1 MGYSMSLHIS
11 KGNHSITTLKHLEKI
26 EKHNLRK
33 FKNNDNKGYILELLK
48 PEDVSL
54 VESFKKHLDDKMKE
68 AIIDYNSDKI
78 PSRKIYGIDD
88 YIQKIENG
96 RRQQNLAV
104 EMIVGV
110 GDRQMWQQEPFKS
123 ERNNINKVF
132 EGYLK
137 HLQEKIPNFTLV
149 SATIHQDE
157 DTPHL
162 HIVGIPLTETKQR
175 GIKIKISK
183 GAVFTKEKLIDLQ
196 KDVREYFEKGIN
208 ENYKLD
214 EPFKF
219 GEKQTGRNWDYTVA
233 EYKKQKENFNIT
245 NEIKELQELK
255 GTLDNDVKL
264 FYDSLE
270 FVKNPFDY
278 NHTNK
283 IEKLEN
289 VKMTYMEIDKKMNNI
304 FLKTKEK
311 AQFLEGKVDKI
322 KLDDKTIEELEKN
335 LTRKYKKELGDK
347 IRGKFVDS
355 QELKDFEKRVYEDYR
370 KQIENKVVRQTTI
383 KGELEKLEL
392 LQQELNEQL
401 EHHKKVV
408 ENWEKQKE
416 LEKEKMKK
424 QFSNNIKSFKE
435 HTQKYDNDLKQRYEN
450 LTKEKD
456 KILED
461 IRKESKE
468 LFELKKYCHDNNLKQ
483 KREKLLQ
490 VSEEIEKK
498 TKTINDMDK
507 EILELKNKSENI
519 KDKLAQYTKEDNQKI
534 ADLKEYKEK
543 NKELID
549 NITTYRI
556 ELGIDK
562 MKWKRRKKALDNIN
576 DSVKNKTI
584 ELENVDKKLSDKNKQ
599 LLDKTKQL
607 EDINNNITN
616 KNIELKNVEKKLT
629 DTDKEF
635 EEKVKNLEKEYQQK
649 IEQFY
654 KLHNYYEDEYYYQTL
669 IAERFIDNLSK
680 TLSKGSSLTED
691 EAKKLIEDNIDYD
704 FVKSVYDEVDFSK
717 KNNTELNI
725 KAILK
730 DLNYTEPEPKDTV
743 KNNYASYNDDID
755 I

>member
-11 KGNHSITTLKHLEKI
+11 KGKHSITTLKHLEKI

-68 AIIDYNSDKI
+68 PIIDYNSDKI

-110 GDRQMWQQEPFKS
+110 GDRQMWQEEPFKS
-123 ERNNINKVF
+123 ERNSINKVF
-132 EGYLK
+132 EGYVK

-289 VKMTYMEIDKKMNNI
+289 VKKTYMEIDKKMNNI
-304 FLKTKEK
+304 FLNTKEK

-347 IRGKFVDS
+347 IRGRFVDS
-355 QELKDFEKRVYEDYR
+355 DELKDFEKRVYEDYK

-383 KGELEKLEL
+383 KKELEKLEL
-392 LQQELNEQL
+392 MREELQKEFNEQF
-401 EHHKKVV
+401 ENHKRNV
-408 ENWEKQKE
+408 ENWERQKE
-416 LEKEKMKK
+416 LEQEK
-424 QFSNNIKSFKE
+424 IEKE
-435 HTQKYDNDLKQRYEN
+435 HNDNLKKIEQEKLSLEN
-450 LTKEKD
+450 LKEYCRTHD
-456 KILED
+456 LYELEEQERFLD
-461 IRKESKE
+461 TTI
-468 LFELKKYCHDNNLKQ
+468 
-483 KREKLLQ
+483 KL
-490 VSEEIEKK
+490 K

-507 EILELKNKSENI
+507 EIKTLEIKSYNI
-519 KDKLAQYTKEDNQKI
+519 KNKLAQYTQEDNQKI

-543 NKELID
+543 NEELLE
-549 NITTYRI
+549 NINKYEEQLGVARI
-556 ELGIDK
+556 
-562 MKWKRRKKALDNIN
+562 KWIRRKKAIDNIN
-576 DSVKNKTI
+576 DSVKNKNI
-584 ELENVDKKLSDKNKQ
+584 ELENIDKKLSDKTKQ
-599 LLDKTKQL
+599 LSDKTKQL

-616 KNIELKNVEKKLT
+616 KNIELKNVEKKLAEK
-629 DTDKEF
+629 DKEF
-635 EEKVKNLEKEYQQK
+635 EEKEQKLLEKYQKK
-649 IEQFY
+649 IEEFDKEY
-654 KLHNYYEDEYYYQTL
+654 NYYEEEYRYRTT
-669 IAERFIDNLSK
+669 IAERFIEIASK
-680 TLSKGSSLTED
+680 AISKGSNLSED
-691 EAKKLIEDNIDYD
+691 EAKKLIEDNIDDD
-704 FVKSVYDEVDFSK
+704 FVVTYFYEVDLSK
-717 KNNTELNI
+717 KNKTGLNT
-725 KAILK
+725 KALLK
-730 DLNYTEPEPKDTV
+730 YLNYTEPETKDTV
-743 KNNYASYNDDID
+743 KNDYTSYYDDYNK
-755 I
+755 

>member
-11 KGNHSITTLKHLEKI
+11 KGKHSITTLKHLEKI

-123 ERNNINKVF
+123 DRNNINKVF
-132 EGYLK
+132 EGYVK

-208 ENYKLD
+208 ANYKLD

-219 GEKQTGRNWDYTVA
+219 AEKQTGRNWDYTVA
-233 EYKKQKENFNIT
+233 EFKKLKENFNIT

-270 FVKNPFDY
+270 VVKNPFNY

-289 VKMTYMEIDKKMNNI
+289 VNKTYQKINKKMDNI
-304 FLKTKEK
+304 FLNTKEK
-311 AQFLEGKVDKI
+311 AQYLQGKVDKI

-355 QELKDFEKRVYEDYR
+355 DELKDFEKRVYEDYR

-383 KGELEKLEL
+383 KRELEKLEL

-416 LEKEKMKK
+416 LEKEEHKKEEKMLEITRNNNDNRNGK
-424 QFSNNIKSFKE
+424 QLREILYEQERLKDMRIFCEKNS
-435 HTQKYDNDLKQRYEN
+435 YPDL
-450 LTKEKD
+450 
-456 KILED
+456 
-461 IRKESKE
+461 
-468 LFELKKYCHDNNLKQ
+468 ELKIIHIKHDIDL
-483 KREKLLQ
+483 
-490 VSEEIEKK
+490 K
-498 TKTINDMDK
+498 TKTLHDMND
-507 EILELKNKSENI
+507 EIKTLEIKSGIIKNE
-519 KDKLAQYTKEDNQKI
+519 LEQYTKEDNQKI
-534 ADLKEYKEK
+534 ADLKEYNEKKEEVKNILNTVDEK
-543 NKELID
+543 NKELENINKNIAEKSKKLED
-549 NITTYRI
+549 INKNITN
-556 ELGIDK
+556 K
-562 MKWKRRKKALDNIN
+562 NI
-576 DSVKNKTI
+576 
-584 ELENVDKKLSDKNKQ
+584 
-599 LLDKTKQL
+599 QL
-607 EDINNNITN
+607 EDINNNIIN
-616 KNIELKNVEKKLT
+616 KNIEIKNVEKKLT
-629 DTDKEF
+629 EKDKEL
-635 EEKVKNLEKEYQQK
+635 EEKVKNLEQEYKQK
-649 IEQFY
+649 IEQFD
-654 KLHNYYEDEYYYQTL
+654 KAHNYAIEEYYYQSIIT
-669 IAERFIDNLSK
+669 EHFIEDLSK
-680 TLSKGSSLTED
+680 TIAGNTNLSED
-691 EAKKLIEDNIDYD
+691 EAQKLIEDNINES
-704 FVKSVYDEVDFSK
+704 FVKCYFDEVDLSE

>member
-1 MGYSMSLHIS
+1 MSLHITSGRSNIYNLNDLS
-11 KGNHSITTLKHLEKI
+11 KR

-33 FKNNDNKGYILELLK
+33 FKNSVKKEGGFIDLIDRNGLGYTDYFKQELGSRI
-48 PEDVSL
+48 ENAL
-54 VESFKKHLDDKMKE
+54 V
-68 AIIDYNSDKI
+68 DYNRNQRAG
-78 PSRKIYGIDD
+78 RKIKDVD
-88 YIQKIENG
+88 EYIKKIEGSKNKK
-96 RRQQNLAV
+96 NLAV

-110 GDRQMWQQEPFKS
+110 GDRQMWQEEPFKS
-123 ERNNINKVF
+123 DRKSIEKVF
-132 EGYLK
+132 KDYVKYLQDYMPEFV
-137 HLQEKIPNFTLV
+137 LI

-157 DTPHL
+157 DTPHC
-162 HIVGIPLTETKQR
+162 HIIGIPLYEGDKK
-175 GIKIKISK
+175 GLSVKIAK
-183 GAVFTKEKLIDLQ
+183 GKVFTRDTLKAMQD
-196 KDVREYFEKGIN
+196 DVRVLFEKGIN

-233 EYKKQKENFNIT
+233 EFKKLKENFNIT

-264 FYDSLE
+264 FYDSLK
-270 FVKNPFDY
+270 VLKNPFDY
-278 NHTNK
+278 NHKNK

-289 VKMTYMEIDKKMNNI
+289 VKKTYKEINKKMDNI
-304 FLKTKEK
+304 FTNTKEK
-311 AQFLEGKVDKI
+311 AQYLQGKVDKI

-355 QELKDFEKRVYEDYR
+355 QELKDFEKRVYEDYK

-461 IRKESKE
+461 IRKENKE

-498 TKTINDMDK
+498 TKTINDMNN
-507 EILELKNKSENI
+507 EIEDLKNKSENI
-519 KDKLAQYTKEDNQKI
+519 KNKLEQYTQEDNQKI
-534 ADLKEYKEK
+534 ADLKEYMEKKEEVKNILNTVVEK
-543 NKELID
+543 NKEL
-549 NITTYRI
+549 
-556 ELGIDK
+556 E
-562 MKWKRRKKALDNIN
+562 NIN
-576 DSVKNKTI
+576 KNIAQKSK
-584 ELENVDKKLSDKNKQ
+584 E
-599 LLDKTKQL
+599 L
-607 EDINNNITN
+607 EDINKNITGKNKQITELDNTIKTKENEIEKNDKKLYDYTLQETKLIDKINDYKDEYEYIDIIKKRFISNAANLISNKTDLSLNKTYYLVENNIN
-616 KNIELKNVEKKLT
+616 
-629 DTDKEF
+629 
-635 EEKVKNLEKEYQQK
+635 
-649 IEQFY
+649 
-654 KLHNYYEDEYYYQTL
+654 
-669 IAERFIDNLSK
+669 S
-680 TLSKGSSLTED
+680 
-691 EAKKLIEDNIDYD
+691 D
-704 FVKSVYDEVDFSK
+704 FVKTIISQADSKNYDMNK
-717 KNNTELNI
+717 
-725 KAILK
+725 ILK
-730 DLNYTEPEPKDTV
+730 SLNYNDKKGTKDTV
-743 KNNYASYNDDID
+743 KNDYTNYYDDYNK
-755 I
+755 

>member
-11 KGNHSITTLKHLEKI
+11 KGKHSITTLKHLEKI

-123 ERNNINKVF
+123 DRNNINKVF
-132 EGYLK
+132 EGYVK

-208 ENYKLD
+208 ANYKLD

-219 GEKQTGRNWDYTVA
+219 AEKQTGRNWDYTVA
-233 EYKKQKENFNIT
+233 EFKKLKENFNIT

-270 FVKNPFDY
+270 VVKNPFNY
-278 NHTNK
+278 NHKNK

-289 VKMTYMEIDKKMNNI
+289 VNKTYQKINKKMDNI
-304 FLKTKEK
+304 FLNTKEK
-311 AQFLEGKVDKI
+311 AQYLQGKVDKI

-355 QELKDFEKRVYEDYR
+355 DELKDFEKRVYEDYR

-383 KGELEKLEL
+383 KRELEKLEL

-416 LEKEKMKK
+416 LEKEEHKKEEKMLEITRNNNDNRNGK
-424 QFSNNIKSFKE
+424 QLREILYEQERLKDMRIFCEKNS
-435 HTQKYDNDLKQRYEN
+435 YPDL
-450 LTKEKD
+450 
-456 KILED
+456 
-461 IRKESKE
+461 
-468 LFELKKYCHDNNLKQ
+468 ELKIIHIKHDIDL
-483 KREKLLQ
+483 
-490 VSEEIEKK
+490 K
-498 TKTINDMDK
+498 TKTLHDMND
-507 EILELKNKSENI
+507 EIKTLEIKSDIIKNE
-519 KDKLAQYTKEDNQKI
+519 LEQYTKEDNQKI
-534 ADLKEYKEK
+534 ADLKEYNEKKEEVKNILNTVDEK
-543 NKELID
+543 NKELENINKNIAEKSKKLED
-549 NITTYRI
+549 INKNITN
-556 ELGIDK
+556 K
-562 MKWKRRKKALDNIN
+562 NI
-576 DSVKNKTI
+576 
-584 ELENVDKKLSDKNKQ
+584 
-599 LLDKTKQL
+599 QL
-607 EDINNNITN
+607 EDINNNIIN
-616 KNIELKNVEKKLT
+616 KNIEIKNVEKKLT
-629 DTDKEF
+629 EKDKEL
-635 EEKVKNLEKEYQQK
+635 EEKVKNLEQEYKQK
-649 IEQFY
+649 IEQFD
-654 KLHNYYEDEYYYQTL
+654 KAHNYAIEEYYYQSIIT
-669 IAERFIDNLSK
+669 EHFIEDLSK
-680 TLSKGSSLTED
+680 TIAGNTNLSED
-691 EAKKLIEDNIDYD
+691 EAQKLIEDNINES
-704 FVKSVYDEVDFSK
+704 FVKCYFDEVDLSE

>member
-11 KGNHSITTLKHLEKI
+11 KGKHSITTLKHLEKI

-123 ERNNINKVF
+123 DRNSINKVF
-132 EGYLK
+132 EGYVK

-183 GAVFTKEKLIDLQ
+183 GAVFTKEKLIDMQ

-208 ENYKLD
+208 ENYNLD

-233 EYKKQKENFNIT
+233 EYKKLKENFNIT

-264 FYDSLE
+264 FYDSFDVL
-270 FVKNPFDY
+270 KNPFDY
-278 NHTNK
+278 NHKNK

-289 VKMTYMEIDKKMNNI
+289 VNKTYKKINKKMDNI
-304 FLKTKEK
+304 FLNTKEK
-311 AQFLEGKVDKI
+311 AQFLQGKVDKI
-322 KLDDKTIEELEKN
+322 KLDDKTVEELEKN

-355 QELKDFEKRVYEDYR
+355 DELKEFEKRVYEDYR

-392 LQQELNEQL
+392 LREELQKEFNEQF
-401 EHHKKVV
+401 ENHKRNV

-416 LEKEKMKK
+416 LEQEK
-424 QFSNNIKSFKE
+424 IEKE
-435 HTQKYDNDLKQRYEN
+435 HNDKLKKIEEEKLSLEN
-450 LTKEKD
+450 LKEYCRTHD
-456 KILED
+456 LYELE
-461 IRKESKE
+461 RQESFLDTRIK
-468 LFELKKYCHDNNLKQ
+468 LKM
-483 KREKLLQ
+483 
-490 VSEEIEKK
+490 
-498 TKTINDMDK
+498 KTINDMDK
-507 EILELKNKSENI
+507 EIENLKNKSENI

-549 NITTYRI
+549 NINTYRI

-629 DTDKEF
+629 EKDKEL
-635 EEKVKNLEKEYQQK
+635 EEKVNKFTDKLREAYNNIMEKYNDEIEELYAYEEK
-649 IEQFY
+649 IKEMKKDTGYLKTKDF
-654 KLHNYYEDEYYYQTL
+654 
-669 IAERFIDNLSK
+669 FIDQAAFDISPYCKLSS
-680 TLSKGSSLTED
+680 TQL
-691 EAKKLIEDNIDYD
+691 KKLMLENFNDK
-704 FVKSVYDEVDFSK
+704 FVDTMINWYTDSNNDVDK
-717 KNNTELNI
+717 VLET
-725 KAILK
+725 LK
-730 DLNYTEPEPKDTV
+730 EKDDM
-743 KNNYASYNDDID
+743 KEQKEFINQYKYKPDDRD
-755 I
+755 K

>member
-11 KGNHSITTLKHLEKI
+11 KGKHSITTLKHLEKI

-110 GDRQMWQQEPFKS
+110 GDRQMWQEEPFKS
-123 ERNNINKVF
+123 ERNSINKVF
-132 EGYLK
+132 EGYVK

-183 GAVFTKEKLIDLQ
+183 GAVFTKEKLIDMQ

-208 ENYKLD
+208 ENYNLD

-233 EYKKQKENFNIT
+233 EYKKIKENFNIT

-270 FVKNPFDY
+270 VLKNPFDY
-278 NHTNK
+278 NHKNK

-289 VKMTYMEIDKKMNNI
+289 VENTYQKINKKMDNI
-304 FLKTKEK
+304 FLNTKEK

-347 IRGKFVDS
+347 IRGRFVDS
-355 QELKDFEKRVYEDYR
+355 DELKDFEKRVYEDYR

-392 LQQELNEQL
+392 MREELQKEFNEQF
-401 EHHKKVV
+401 ENHKRNV

-416 LEKEKMKK
+416 LEQEK
-424 QFSNNIKSFKE
+424 IEKE
-435 HTQKYDNDLKQRYEN
+435 HNDKLKKIEEEKLSLEN
-450 LTKEKD
+450 
-456 KILED
+456 
-461 IRKESKE
+461 
-468 LFELKKYCHDNNLKQ
+468 LKKYCRTHNLYELEEQQRFLDNMI
-483 KREKLLQ
+483 KL
-490 VSEEIEKK
+490 K
-498 TKTINDMDK
+498 TKTINDMNK
-507 EILELKNKSENI
+507 EINTLEIKSSNI
-519 KDKLAQYTKEDNQKI
+519 KDKLAQYTQEDNQKI

-543 NKELID
+543 NEELID
-549 NITTYRI
+549 NINTYRI

-576 DSVKNKTI
+576 DSVKNKNI
-584 ELENVDKKLSDKNKQ
+584 ELENIDKDIAEKSKKLEDINKNITNKNI
-599 LLDKTKQL
+599 QL

-629 DTDKEF
+629 EKDKEF
-635 EEKVKNLEKEYQQK
+635 EEKEQKLLEKYQKK
-649 IEQFY
+649 IEEFDKEY
-654 KLHNYYEDEYYYQTL
+654 NYYEEEYRYRTT
-669 IAERFIDNLSK
+669 IAERFIEIASK
-680 TLSKGSSLTED
+680 AISKGSNLSED
-691 EAKKLIEDNIDYD
+691 EAKKLIEDNIDDD
-704 FVKSVYDEVDFSK
+704 FVVTYFYEVDLSK
-717 KNNTELNI
+717 KNKTALNT
-725 KAILK
+725 KALLK
-730 DLNYTEPEPKDTV
+730 YLNYTEPEPKDTV
-743 KNNYASYNDDID
+743 KNDYTSYYDDYNK
-755 I
+755 

>member
-123 ERNNINKVF
+123 DRNSINKVF
-132 EGYLK
+132 EGYVK

-289 VKMTYMEIDKKMNNI
+289 VKKTYMEIDNKMNNI

-347 IRGKFVDS
+347 IRGRFVDS
-355 QELKDFEKRVYEDYR
+355 DELKDFEKRVYEDYK

-392 LQQELNEQL
+392 WREELQKEFNEQF
-401 EHHKKVV
+401 ENHKRNV

-416 LEKEKMKK
+416 LDQEKMEKEHNDKLKK
-424 QFSNNIKSFKE
+424 IEQEKSS
-435 HTQKYDNDLKQRYEN
+435 LEN
-450 LTKEKD
+450 LREYCQKHDLYE
-456 KILED
+456 LEEQERFLD
-461 IRKESKE
+461 TTI
-468 LFELKKYCHDNNLKQ
+468 
-483 KREKLLQ
+483 KL
-490 VSEEIEKK
+490 K

-507 EILELKNKSENI
+507 EIKTLKIKSYNI
-519 KDKLAQYTKEDNQKI
+519 KEKLAQYTQEDNQKI

-549 NITTYRI
+549 NINTYRI

-562 MKWKRRKKALDNIN
+562 MKWERRKKALDNIN
-576 DSVKNKTI
+576 DSVKNKNI
-584 ELENVDKKLSDKNKQ
+584 ELENIDKDIAEKSKKLEDINKNITNKNI
-599 LLDKTKQL
+599 QL

-629 DTDKEF
+629 EKDKEF
-635 EEKVKNLEKEYQQK
+635 EEKEQKLLEKYQKK
-649 IEQFY
+649 IEQFDKEY
-654 KLHNYYEDEYYYQTL
+654 NYYEEEYRYQSR
-669 IAERFIDNLSK
+669 IAERFIEIASK
-680 TLSKGSSLTED
+680 TISKGSNLSED
-691 EAKKLIEDNIDYD
+691 EAKKLIEDNIDD
-704 FVKSVYDEVDFSK
+704 NFVFSYFYEVDLSK
-717 KNNTELNI
+717 KNKTALNI
-725 KAILK
+725 KALLK

-743 KNNYASYNDDID
+743 KNDYTSYYDDYNK
-755 I
+755 

>member
-11 KGNHSITTLKHLEKI
+11 KGKHAITTLKHLEKI

-54 VESFKKHLDDKMKE
+54 VDSFKKHLDDKMKE

-110 GDRQMWQQEPFKS
+110 GDRNMWQEEPFKS
-123 ERNNINKVF
+123 DRNSINKVF
-132 EGYLK
+132 EGYVK

-183 GAVFTKEKLIDLQ
+183 GAVFTKEKLIDMQ
-196 KDVREYFEKGIN
+196 KDVREYFKKGIN
-208 ENYKLD
+208 ENYNLD

-233 EYKKQKENFNIT
+233 EYKKLKENFNIT

-270 FVKNPFDY
+270 VLKNPFDY
-278 NHTNK
+278 NHKNK

-289 VKMTYMEIDKKMNNI
+289 VNNTYQKINKKMDNI
-304 FLKTKEK
+304 FLNTKEK
-311 AQFLEGKVDKI
+311 AQYLQGKVDKI

-355 QELKDFEKRVYEDYR
+355 DELKDFEKRVYEDYR

-416 LEKEKMKK
+416 LVKEKMKK

-456 KILED
+456 KILEG
-461 IRKESKE
+461 IRKENKE
-468 LFELKKYCHDNNLKQ
+468 LFELKKYCNDNNLKQ

-507 EILELKNKSENI
+507 EIEELKNKSENV
-519 KDKLAQYTKEDNQKI
+519 KKKLEQYTKEDNQKI

-543 NKELID
+543 KE
-549 NITTYRI
+549 
-556 ELGIDK
+556 E
-562 MKWKRRKKALDNIN
+562 
-576 DSVKNKTI
+576 VKNILNTVV
-584 ELENVDKKLSDKNKQ
+584 EKNKQ
-599 LLDKTKQL
+599 LENINKNIAEKSKQL
-607 EDINNNITN
+607 EDINKNITDKNKQITELDNTIKNKENEIEKNDKKLYDYTLQETKLIDKINDYKDEYEYIDIIKEHFISIAANLISNKTDLNFNKTHYLVENNIN
-616 KNIELKNVEKKLT
+616 
-629 DTDKEF
+629 
-635 EEKVKNLEKEYQQK
+635 
-649 IEQFY
+649 
-654 KLHNYYEDEYYYQTL
+654 
-669 IAERFIDNLSK
+669 S
-680 TLSKGSSLTED
+680 
-691 EAKKLIEDNIDYD
+691 D
-704 FVKSVYDEVDFSK
+704 FVKTIISQADSKNYDMNK
-717 KNNTELNI
+717 
-725 KAILK
+725 ILK
-730 DLNYTEPEPKDTV
+730 SLNYNDKKETKDTV
-743 KNNYASYNDDID
+743 KNDYTSYYDDYD
-755 I
+755 K

>member
-123 ERNNINKVF
+123 DRNSINKVF
-132 EGYLK
+132 EGYVK
-137 HLQEKIPNFTLV
+137 HLQEEIPNFTLV

-208 ENYKLD
+208 ENYNLD

-233 EYKKQKENFNIT
+233 EYKQLKENFNIT

-264 FYDSLE
+264 FYDSLD
-270 FVKNPFDY
+270 VLKNPFKNTLDY
-278 NHTNK
+278 NNKNK

-289 VKMTYMEIDKKMNNI
+289 VNKTYQKINKKMDNI
-304 FLKTKEK
+304 FLNTKEK
-311 AQFLEGKVDKI
+311 AQYLQGKVDKI

-347 IRGKFVDS
+347 IRDKFVDS
-355 QELKDFEKRVYEDYR
+355 DELKDFEKRVYEDYK

-383 KGELEKLEL
+383 KKELEKLEL
-392 LQQELNEQL
+392 LREELQKEFNEQF
-401 EHHKKVV
+401 ENHKRNV

-416 LEKEKMKK
+416 LEQEKME
-424 QFSNNIKSFKE
+424 KE
-435 HTQKYDNDLKQRYEN
+435 HNDNLKKIEQEKLSLEN
-450 LTKEKD
+450 
-456 KILED
+456 
-461 IRKESKE
+461 
-468 LFELKKYCHDNNLKQ
+468 LKKYCRTHNLYELEEQQRVLDNMI
-483 KREKLLQ
+483 KL
-490 VSEEIEKK
+490 K
-498 TKTINDMDK
+498 TKTIDDMNK
-507 EILELKNKSENI
+507 EINTLEIKSFNI
-519 KDKLAQYTKEDNQKI
+519 KDKLAQYTQEDNQKI

-543 NKELID
+543 NEELLE
-549 NITTYRI
+549 NINKYEEQLGVARI
-556 ELGIDK
+556 
-562 MKWKRRKKALDNIN
+562 KWIRRKKAIDNIN
-576 DSVKNKTI
+576 DSVKNKNI
-584 ELENVDKKLSDKNKQ
+584 ELENIDKKLSDKTKQ
-599 LLDKTKQL
+599 LSDKTKQL

-629 DTDKEF
+629 EKDKEF
-635 EEKVKNLEKEYQQK
+635 EEKEQKLLEKYQKK
-649 IEQFY
+649 IEQFDKEY
-654 KLHNYYEDEYYYQTL
+654 NYYEEEYRYQSR
-669 IAERFIDNLSK
+669 IAERFIEIASK
-680 TLSKGSSLTED
+680 TISKGSNLSED
-691 EAKKLIEDNIDYD
+691 EAKKLIEDNIDD
-704 FVKSVYDEVDFSK
+704 NFVFSYFYEVDLSK
-717 KNNTELNI
+717 QNNTELNI

-743 KNNYASYNDDID
+743 KNDYTSYYDDYNK
-755 I
+755 

>member
-110 GDRQMWQQEPFKS
+110 GDRQMWQQEIFKS
-123 ERNNINKVF
+123 DRNNINKVF
-132 EGYLK
+132 EGYVK

-208 ENYKLD
+208 ANYKLD

-219 GEKQTGRNWDYTVA
+219 AEKQTGRNWDYTVA
-233 EYKKQKENFNIT
+233 EFKKLKENFNIT

-270 FVKNPFDY
+270 VVKNPFNY

-289 VKMTYMEIDKKMNNI
+289 VNKTYQKINKKMDNI
-304 FLKTKEK
+304 FLNTKEK
-311 AQFLEGKVDKI
+311 AQYLQGKVDKI

-355 QELKDFEKRVYEDYR
+355 DELKDFEKRVYEDYR

-383 KGELEKLEL
+383 KRELEKLEL

-416 LEKEKMKK
+416 LEKEEHKKEEKMLEITRNNNDNRNGK
-424 QFSNNIKSFKE
+424 QLREILYEQERLKDMRIFCEKNS
-435 HTQKYDNDLKQRYEN
+435 YPDL
-450 LTKEKD
+450 
-456 KILED
+456 
-461 IRKESKE
+461 
-468 LFELKKYCHDNNLKQ
+468 ELKIIHIKHDIDL
-483 KREKLLQ
+483 
-490 VSEEIEKK
+490 K
-498 TKTINDMDK
+498 TKTLHDMND
-507 EILELKNKSENI
+507 EIKTLEIKSGIIKNE
-519 KDKLAQYTKEDNQKI
+519 LEQYTKEDNQKI
-534 ADLKEYKEK
+534 ADLKEYNEKKEEVKNILNTVDEK
-543 NKELID
+543 NKELENINKNIAEKSKKLED
-549 NITTYRI
+549 INKNITN
-556 ELGIDK
+556 K
-562 MKWKRRKKALDNIN
+562 NI
-576 DSVKNKTI
+576 
-584 ELENVDKKLSDKNKQ
+584 
-599 LLDKTKQL
+599 QL
-607 EDINNNITN
+607 EDINNNIIN
-616 KNIELKNVEKKLT
+616 KNIEIKNVEKKLT
-629 DTDKEF
+629 EKDKEL
-635 EEKVKNLEKEYQQK
+635 EEKVKNLEQEYKQK
-649 IEQFY
+649 IEQFD
-654 KLHNYYEDEYYYQTL
+654 KAHNYAIEEYYYQSIIT
-669 IAERFIDNLSK
+669 EHFIEDLSK
-680 TLSKGSSLTED
+680 TIADNTNLSED
-691 EAKKLIEDNIDYD
+691 EAQKLIEDNINES
-704 FVKSVYDEVDFSK
+704 FVKCYFDEVDLSE

>member
-11 KGNHSITTLKHLEKI
+11 KGKHSITTLKHLEKI

-123 ERNNINKVF
+123 VRNNINKVF
-132 EGYLK
+132 EGYVK

-208 ENYKLD
+208 ANYKLD

-219 GEKQTGRNWDYTVA
+219 AEKQTGRNWDYTVA
-233 EYKKQKENFNIT
+233 EFKKLKENFNIT

-289 VKMTYMEIDKKMNNI
+289 VKKTYMEINQKMDNI

-347 IRGKFVDS
+347 IRGRFVDS
-355 QELKDFEKRVYEDYR
+355 DELKDFEKRVYEDYR

-383 KGELEKLEL
+383 KRELEKLEL

-416 LEKEKMKK
+416 LEKEEHKKEEKMLEITRNNNDNRNGK
-424 QFSNNIKSFKE
+424 QLREILYEQERLKDMRIFCEKNS
-435 HTQKYDNDLKQRYEN
+435 YPDL
-450 LTKEKD
+450 
-456 KILED
+456 
-461 IRKESKE
+461 
-468 LFELKKYCHDNNLKQ
+468 ELKIIHIKHDIDL
-483 KREKLLQ
+483 
-490 VSEEIEKK
+490 K
-498 TKTINDMDK
+498 TKTLHDMND
-507 EILELKNKSENI
+507 EIKTLEIKSGIIKNE
-519 KDKLAQYTKEDNQKI
+519 LEQYTKEDNQKI
-534 ADLKEYKEK
+534 ADLKEYNEKKEEVKNILNTVDEK
-543 NKELID
+543 NKELENINKNIAEKSKKLED
-549 NITTYRI
+549 INKNITN
-556 ELGIDK
+556 K
-562 MKWKRRKKALDNIN
+562 NI
-576 DSVKNKTI
+576 
-584 ELENVDKKLSDKNKQ
+584 
-599 LLDKTKQL
+599 QL
-607 EDINNNITN
+607 EDINNNIIN
-616 KNIELKNVEKKLT
+616 KNIEIKNVEKKLT
-629 DTDKEF
+629 EKDKEL
-635 EEKVKNLEKEYQQK
+635 EEKVKNLEQEYKQK
-649 IEQFY
+649 IEQFD
-654 KLHNYYEDEYYYQTL
+654 KAHNYAIEEYYYQSIIT
-669 IAERFIDNLSK
+669 EHFIEDLSK
-680 TLSKGSSLTED
+680 TIADNTNLSED
-691 EAKKLIEDNIDYD
+691 EAQKLIEDNINES
-704 FVKSVYDEVDFSK
+704 FVKCYFDEVDLSE

>member
-123 ERNNINKVF
+123 DRNSINKVF
-132 EGYLK
+132 EGYVK

-208 ENYKLD
+208 ANYKLD

-219 GEKQTGRNWDYTVA
+219 AEKQTGRNWDYTVA
-233 EYKKQKENFNIT
+233 EFKKLKENFNIT

-270 FVKNPFDY
+270 VVKNPFNY

-289 VKMTYMEIDKKMNNI
+289 VNKTYQKINKKMDNI
-304 FLKTKEK
+304 FLNTKEK
-311 AQFLEGKVDKI
+311 AQYLQGKVDKI

-355 QELKDFEKRVYEDYR
+355 DELKDFEKRVYEDYK

-383 KGELEKLEL
+383 KRELEQLEL

-416 LEKEKMKK
+416 LEKEEHKKEEKMLEITRNNNDNRNGK
-424 QFSNNIKSFKE
+424 QLREILYEQERLKDMRIFCEKNS
-435 HTQKYDNDLKQRYEN
+435 YPDL
-450 LTKEKD
+450 
-456 KILED
+456 
-461 IRKESKE
+461 
-468 LFELKKYCHDNNLKQ
+468 ELKIIHIKHDIDL
-483 KREKLLQ
+483 
-490 VSEEIEKK
+490 K
-498 TKTINDMDK
+498 TKTLHDMND
-507 EILELKNKSENI
+507 EIKTLEIKSGIIKNE
-519 KDKLAQYTKEDNQKI
+519 LEQYTKEDNQKI
-534 ADLKEYKEK
+534 ADLKEYNEKKEEVKNILNTVDEK
-543 NKELID
+543 NKELENINKNIAEKSKKLED
-549 NITTYRI
+549 INKNITN
-556 ELGIDK
+556 K
-562 MKWKRRKKALDNIN
+562 NI
-576 DSVKNKTI
+576 
-584 ELENVDKKLSDKNKQ
+584 
-599 LLDKTKQL
+599 QL
-607 EDINNNITN
+607 EDINNNIIN
-616 KNIELKNVEKKLT
+616 KNIEIKNVEKKLT
-629 DTDKEF
+629 EKDKEL
-635 EEKVKNLEKEYQQK
+635 EEKVKNLEQEYKQK
-649 IEQFY
+649 IEQFD
-654 KLHNYYEDEYYYQTL
+654 KAHNYAIEEYYYQSIIT
-669 IAERFIDNLSK
+669 EHFIEDLSK
-680 TLSKGSSLTED
+680 TIADNTNLSED
-691 EAKKLIEDNIDYD
+691 EAQKLIEDNINES
-704 FVKSVYDEVDFSK
+704 FVKCYFDEVDLSE

>member
-11 KGNHSITTLKHLEKI
+11 KGKHSITTLKHLEKI

-123 ERNNINKVF
+123 VRNNINKVF
-132 EGYLK
+132 EGYVK

-208 ENYKLD
+208 ANYKLD

-219 GEKQTGRNWDYTVA
+219 AEKQTGRNWDYTVA
-233 EYKKQKENFNIT
+233 EFKKLKENFNIT

-270 FVKNPFDY
+270 VVKNPFNY

-289 VKMTYMEIDKKMNNI
+289 VNKTYQKINKKMDNI
-304 FLKTKEK
+304 FLNTKEK
-311 AQFLEGKVDKI
+311 AQYLQGKVDKI

-355 QELKDFEKRVYEDYR
+355 DELKDFEKRVYEDYR

-383 KGELEKLEL
+383 KRELEKLEL

-416 LEKEKMKK
+416 LEKEEHKKEEKMLEITRNNNDNRNGK
-424 QFSNNIKSFKE
+424 QLREILYEQERLKDMRIFCEKNS
-435 HTQKYDNDLKQRYEN
+435 YPDL
-450 LTKEKD
+450 
-456 KILED
+456 
-461 IRKESKE
+461 
-468 LFELKKYCHDNNLKQ
+468 ELKIIHIKHDIDL
-483 KREKLLQ
+483 
-490 VSEEIEKK
+490 K
-498 TKTINDMDK
+498 TKTLHDMND
-507 EILELKNKSENI
+507 EIKTLEIKSGIIKNE
-519 KDKLAQYTKEDNQKI
+519 LEQYTKEDNQKI
-534 ADLKEYKEK
+534 ADLKEYNEKKEEVKNILNTVDEK
-543 NKELID
+543 NKELENINKNIAEKSKKLED
-549 NITTYRI
+549 INKNITN
-556 ELGIDK
+556 K
-562 MKWKRRKKALDNIN
+562 NI
-576 DSVKNKTI
+576 
-584 ELENVDKKLSDKNKQ
+584 
-599 LLDKTKQL
+599 QL
-607 EDINNNITN
+607 EDINNNIIN
-616 KNIELKNVEKKLT
+616 KNIEIKNVEKKLT
-629 DTDKEF
+629 EKDKEL
-635 EEKVKNLEKEYQQK
+635 EEKVKNLEQEYKQK
-649 IEQFY
+649 IEQFD
-654 KLHNYYEDEYYYQTL
+654 KAHNYAIEEYYYQSIIT
-669 IAERFIDNLSK
+669 EHFIEDLSK
-680 TLSKGSSLTED
+680 TIADNTNLSED
-691 EAKKLIEDNIDYD
+691 EAQKLIEDNINES
-704 FVKSVYDEVDFSK
+704 FVKCYFDEVDLSE

>member
-11 KGNHSITTLKHLEKI
+11 KGNHAITTLKHLEKI

-110 GDRQMWQQEPFKS
+110 GDRNMWQEEPFKS
-123 ERNNINKVF
+123 ERNSINKVF
-132 EGYLK
+132 EGYVK

-183 GAVFTKEKLIDLQ
+183 GAVFTKEKLIDMQ

-208 ENYKLD
+208 ENYNLD

-233 EYKKQKENFNIT
+233 EFKKLKENFNIT

-270 FVKNPFDY
+270 VVKNPFNY

-289 VKMTYMEIDKKMNNI
+289 VNKTYQKINKKMDNI
-304 FLKTKEK
+304 FLNTKEK
-311 AQFLEGKVDKI
+311 AQYLQGKVDKI

-355 QELKDFEKRVYEDYR
+355 DELKDFEKRVYEDYK

-383 KGELEKLEL
+383 KRELEQLEL

-416 LEKEKMKK
+416 LEKEEHKKEEKMLEITRNNNDNRNGK
-424 QFSNNIKSFKE
+424 QLREILYEQERLKDMRIFCEKNS
-435 HTQKYDNDLKQRYEN
+435 YPDL
-450 LTKEKD
+450 
-456 KILED
+456 
-461 IRKESKE
+461 
-468 LFELKKYCHDNNLKQ
+468 ELKIIHIKHDIDL
-483 KREKLLQ
+483 
-490 VSEEIEKK
+490 K
-498 TKTINDMDK
+498 TKTLHDMND
-507 EILELKNKSENI
+507 EIKTLEIKSGIIKNE
-519 KDKLAQYTKEDNQKI
+519 LEQYTKEDNQKI
-534 ADLKEYKEK
+534 ADLKEYNEKKEEVKNILNTVDEK
-543 NKELID
+543 NKELENINKNIAEKSKKLED
-549 NITTYRI
+549 INKNITN
-556 ELGIDK
+556 K
-562 MKWKRRKKALDNIN
+562 NI
-576 DSVKNKTI
+576 
-584 ELENVDKKLSDKNKQ
+584 
-599 LLDKTKQL
+599 QL
-607 EDINNNITN
+607 EDINNNIIN
-616 KNIELKNVEKKLT
+616 KNIEIKNVEKKLT
-629 DTDKEF
+629 EKDKEL
-635 EEKVKNLEKEYQQK
+635 EEKEQNLQEEYQKK
-649 IEQFY
+649 IEQFDKEY
-654 KLHNYYEDEYYYQTL
+654 NYYEREYFYRL
-669 IAERFIDNLSK
+669 AIAERFIENLSK
-680 TLSKGSSLTED
+680 TLAKGSSLSED
-691 EAKKLIEDNIDYD
+691 EAKKLIEDNIDD
-704 FVKSVYDEVDFSK
+704 RFVTDYFVEVDYSK
-717 KNNTELNI
+717 KNNTKLDI
-725 KAILK
+725 KAILE
-730 DLNYTEPEPKDTV
+730 DLNYTEPESKETV
-743 KNNYASYNDDID
+743 KNNYTSYYDDYNK
-755 I
+755 

>member
-11 KGNHSITTLKHLEKI
+11 KGTHAITTLKHLEKI

-110 GDRQMWQQEPFKS
+110 GDRNMWQEEPFKS
-123 ERNNINKVF
+123 DRNSINKVF
-132 EGYLK
+132 EGYVK

-183 GAVFTKEKLIDLQ
+183 GAVFTKEKLIDMQ

-208 ENYKLD
+208 ENYNLD

-233 EYKKQKENFNIT
+233 EYKKIKENFNIT

-289 VKMTYMEIDKKMNNI
+289 VENTYQDINKKMNKI

-311 AQFLEGKVDKI
+311 AQFLQGKVDKI

-355 QELKDFEKRVYEDYR
+355 QELKDFEKRVYEDYK

-392 LQQELNEQL
+392 LREQL
-401 EHHKKVV
+401 QKEFHEHFENHKRNV

-416 LEKEKMKK
+416 LEQEKIEKEHNDKLKKIEQEKLSLENLIEYCQKHDLYELGEQQRFLDTQMKLK
-424 QFSNNIKSFKE
+424 KKIIDDMNKEIKTLEIKSYNIK
-435 HTQKYDNDLKQRYEN
+435 N
-450 LTKEKD
+450 
-456 KILED
+456 
-461 IRKESKE
+461 
-468 LFELKKYCHDNNLKQ
+468 
-483 KREKLLQ
+483 
-490 VSEEIEKK
+490 
-498 TKTINDMDK
+498 
-507 EILELKNKSENI
+507 
-519 KDKLAQYTKEDNQKI
+519 KLAQYTQEDNQKI

-543 NKELID
+543 NKELIE
-549 NITTYRI
+549 NINKY
-556 ELGIDK
+556 EEQLGIARI
-562 MKWKRRKKALDNIN
+562 KWIRRKKAVDNIN
-576 DSVKNKTI
+576 DSVKNKNI
-584 ELENVDKKLSDKNKQ
+584 ELENIDKDIAEKSKKLEDINKNITN
-599 LLDKTKQL
+599 KTKQL
-607 EDINNNITN
+607 EDVNNNISN
-616 KNIELKNVEKKLT
+616 KNLELKNVEKKLT
-629 DTDKEF
+629 EKDKEL
-635 EEKVKNLEKEYQQK
+635 EEKEQNLQEKYQKK
-649 IEQFY
+649 IEQFDKEY
-654 KLHNYYEDEYYYQTL
+654 NYYEREYFYQSA
-669 IAERFIDNLSK
+669 IAERFIEDLSK
-680 TLSKGSSLTED
+680 TLSKGSNLSED
-691 EAKKLIEDNIDYD
+691 EAKKLIEDNIDD
-704 FVKSVYDEVDFSK
+704 RFVTDYFVEVDYSK
-717 KNNTELNI
+717 KNNTKLDI
-725 KAILK
+725 KAILE
-730 DLNYTEPEPKDTV
+730 DLNYTEPESKETV
-743 KNNYASYNDDID
+743 KNNYTSYYDDYD
-755 I
+755 K

>member
-1 MGYSMSLHIS
+1 MSLHIS
-11 KGNHSITTLKHLEKI
+11 KGKHSITTLKHLEKI

-123 ERNNINKVF
+123 DRNNINKVF
-132 EGYLK
+132 EGYVK

-233 EYKKQKENFNIT
+233 EFKKLKENFNIT

-270 FVKNPFDY
+270 VVKNPFNY

-289 VKMTYMEIDKKMNNI
+289 VNKTYQKINKKMNNI
-304 FLKTKEK
+304 FLNTKEK

-355 QELKDFEKRVYEDYR
+355 DELKDFEKRVYEDYR
-370 KQIENKVVRQTTI
+370 KRIENKVVRQTTI
-383 KGELEKLEL
+383 KKELEKLEL
-392 LQQELNEQL
+392 MREELQKEFNEQF
-401 EHHKKVV
+401 ENHKRNV
-408 ENWEKQKE
+408 ENWNKQKE
-416 LEKEKMKK
+416 LDQEKMEKEHNDKLKK
-424 QFSNNIKSFKE
+424 IEQEKSS
-435 HTQKYDNDLKQRYEN
+435 LEN
-450 LTKEKD
+450 LREYCQKHDLYE
-456 KILED
+456 LEEQERFLD
-461 IRKESKE
+461 TTI
-468 LFELKKYCHDNNLKQ
+468 
-483 KREKLLQ
+483 KL
-490 VSEEIEKK
+490 K

-507 EILELKNKSENI
+507 EIKTLEIKSYNI
-519 KDKLAQYTKEDNQKI
+519 KNKLAQYTQEDNQKI

-543 NKELID
+543 NEELLE
-549 NITTYRI
+549 NINKYEEQLGVARI
-556 ELGIDK
+556 
-562 MKWKRRKKALDNIN
+562 KWIRRKKAIDNIN
-576 DSVKNKTI
+576 DSVKNKNI
-584 ELENVDKKLSDKNKQ
+584 ELENIDKKLSDKTKQ
-599 LLDKTKQL
+599 LSDKTKQL

-629 DTDKEF
+629 EKDKEF
-635 EEKVKNLEKEYQQK
+635 EEKEQKLLEKYQKK
-649 IEQFY
+649 IEQFDKEY
-654 KLHNYYEDEYYYQTL
+654 NYYEEEYRYQSR
-669 IAERFIDNLSK
+669 IAERFIEIASK
-680 TLSKGSSLTED
+680 TISKGSNLSED
-691 EAKKLIEDNIDYD
+691 EAKKLIEDNIDD
-704 FVKSVYDEVDFSK
+704 NFVFSYFYEVDLSK
-717 KNNTELNI
+717 KNKTALNI
-725 KAILK
+725 KALLK

-743 KNNYASYNDDID
+743 KNDYTSYNDDYD
-755 I
+755 K

>member
-11 KGNHSITTLKHLEKI
+11 KGKHSITTLKHLEKI

-123 ERNNINKVF
+123 DRNNINKVF
-132 EGYLK
+132 EGYVK

-208 ENYKLD
+208 ANYKLD

-219 GEKQTGRNWDYTVA
+219 AEKQTGRNWDYTVA
-233 EYKKQKENFNIT
+233 EFKKLKENFNIT

-270 FVKNPFDY
+270 VVKNPFNY

-289 VKMTYMEIDKKMNNI
+289 VNKTYQKINKKMDNI
-304 FLKTKEK
+304 FLNTKEK
-311 AQFLEGKVDKI
+311 AQYLQGKVDKI

-355 QELKDFEKRVYEDYR
+355 DELKDFEKRVYEDYR

-383 KGELEKLEL
+383 KRELEKLEL

-416 LEKEKMKK
+416 LEKEEHKKEEKMLEITRNNNDNRNGK
-424 QFSNNIKSFKE
+424 QLREILYEQERLKDMRIFCEKNS
-435 HTQKYDNDLKQRYEN
+435 YPDL
-450 LTKEKD
+450 
-456 KILED
+456 
-461 IRKESKE
+461 
-468 LFELKKYCHDNNLKQ
+468 ELKIIHIKHDIDL
-483 KREKLLQ
+483 
-490 VSEEIEKK
+490 K
-498 TKTINDMDK
+498 TKTLHDMND
-507 EILELKNKSENI
+507 EIKTLEIKSGIIKNE
-519 KDKLAQYTKEDNQKI
+519 LEQYTKEDNQKI
-534 ADLKEYKEK
+534 ADLKEYNEKKEEVKNILNTVDEK
-543 NKELID
+543 NKELENINKNIAEKSKKLED
-549 NITTYRI
+549 INKNITN
-556 ELGIDK
+556 K
-562 MKWKRRKKALDNIN
+562 NI
-576 DSVKNKTI
+576 
-584 ELENVDKKLSDKNKQ
+584 
-599 LLDKTKQL
+599 QL
-607 EDINNNITN
+607 EDINNNIIN
-616 KNIELKNVEKKLT
+616 KNIEIKNVEKKLT
-629 DTDKEF
+629 EKDKEL
-635 EEKVKNLEKEYQQK
+635 EEKVKNLEQEYKQK
-649 IEQFY
+649 IEQFD
-654 KLHNYYEDEYYYQTL
+654 KAHNYAIEEYYYQSIIT
-669 IAERFIDNLSK
+669 EHFIEDLSK
-680 TLSKGSSLTED
+680 TIADNTNLSED
-691 EAKKLIEDNIDYD
+691 EAQKLIEDNINES
-704 FVKSVYDEVDFSK
+704 FVKCYFDEVDLSE

>member
-11 KGNHSITTLKHLEKI
+11 KGKHSITTLKHLEKI

-123 ERNNINKVF
+123 DRNSINKVF
-132 EGYLK
+132 EGYVK

-289 VKMTYMEIDKKMNNI
+289 VKKTYMEIDKKMNNI
-304 FLKTKEK
+304 FLNTKEK

-347 IRGKFVDS
+347 IRGRFVKSD
-355 QELKDFEKRVYEDYR
+355 ELKDFEKRVYEDYK

-392 LQQELNEQL
+392 LREELQKEFNEQF
-401 EHHKKVV
+401 ENHKRNV

-416 LEKEKMKK
+416 LEQEK
-424 QFSNNIKSFKE
+424 IEKE
-435 HTQKYDNDLKQRYEN
+435 HNDKLKKIEEEKLSLEN
-450 LTKEKD
+450 LKEYCRTHD
-456 KILED
+456 LYELE
-461 IRKESKE
+461 
-468 LFELKKYCHDNNLKQ
+468 KQ
-483 KREKLLQ
+483 QRFLDTMIKL
-490 VSEEIEKK
+490 K
-498 TKTINDMDK
+498 TKTIDDMNK
-507 EILELKNKSENI
+507 EINTLEIKSFNI
-519 KDKLAQYTKEDNQKI
+519 KDKLAQYTQEDNQKI

-543 NKELID
+543 NEELLE
-549 NITTYRI
+549 NINKYEEQLGVARI
-556 ELGIDK
+556 
-562 MKWKRRKKALDNIN
+562 KWIRRKKAIDNIN
-576 DSVKNKTI
+576 DSVKNKNI
-584 ELENVDKKLSDKNKQ
+584 ELENIDKKLLDKTKQ
-599 LLDKTKQL
+599 LEDKTKQL

-616 KNIELKNVEKKLT
+616 KNIELKNVEKNLSEK
-629 DTDKEF
+629 DKEF
-635 EEKVKNLEKEYQQK
+635 EEKEQKLLEKYQKK
-649 IEQFY
+649 IEQFDKEY
-654 KLHNYYEDEYYYQTL
+654 NYYEEEYRYKSS
-669 IAERFIDNLSK
+669 IAERFIEIASK
-680 TLSKGSSLTED
+680 AISKGSNLSED
-691 EAKKLIEDNIDYD
+691 EAKKLIEDNIDAD
-704 FVKSVYDEVDFSK
+704 FVVTYFYEVDLSK
-717 KNNTELNI
+717 KNKTGLNT
-725 KAILK
+725 KALLK
-730 DLNYTEPEPKDTV
+730 YLNYTEPETKDTV
-743 KNNYASYNDDID
+743 KNDYTSYYDDYNK
-755 I
+755 

>member
-11 KGNHSITTLKHLEKI
+11 KGKHSITTLKHLEKI

-110 GDRQMWQQEPFKS
+110 GDRQMWQEEPFKS
-123 ERNNINKVF
+123 ERNSINKVF
-132 EGYLK
+132 EGYVK

-183 GAVFTKEKLIDLQ
+183 GAVFTKEKLIDMQ

-208 ENYKLD
+208 ENYNLD

-233 EYKKQKENFNIT
+233 EYKKIKENFNIT

-289 VKMTYMEIDKKMNNI
+289 VNKTYTEINKKMNKF
-304 FLKTKEK
+304 FLNTKEK

-347 IRGKFVDS
+347 IRGRFVDS
-355 QELKDFEKRVYEDYR
+355 DELKDFEKRVYEDYR

-383 KGELEKLEL
+383 KKELEKLEL
-392 LQQELNEQL
+392 MREELQKEFNEQF
-401 EHHKKVV
+401 ENHKRNV
-408 ENWEKQKE
+408 ENWERQKE
-416 LEKEKMKK
+416 LEQEK
-424 QFSNNIKSFKE
+424 IEKE
-435 HTQKYDNDLKQRYEN
+435 HNDKLKKIEEEKLSLEN
-450 LTKEKD
+450 LKEYCRTHD
-456 KILED
+456 LY
-461 IRKESKE
+461 
-468 LFELKKYCHDNNLKQ
+468 ELKKQQSFLDNSITLKM
-483 KREKLLQ
+483 
-490 VSEEIEKK
+490 K
-498 TKTINDMDK
+498 TLDNMDK
-507 EILELKNKSENI
+507 EIKSLEIKSCNI
-519 KDKLAQYTKEDNQKI
+519 KNKLAQYTQEDNQKI

-543 NKELID
+543 KEEVKNILNTVDEKNKELENINKNIAEKSKELED
-549 NITTYRI
+549 INKNIT
-556 ELGIDK
+556 
-562 MKWKRRKKALDNIN
+562 
-576 DSVKNKTI
+576 
-584 ELENVDKKLSDKNKQ
+584 DKNKQ
-599 LLDKTKQL
+599 ITELDNTIKTKENEIEKAEKTLFDYGMQETKL
-607 EDINNNITN
+607 IDKINDYKDKNEYIDIIKNRFISNAAKLIANKTDFSFGKSSSLVE
-616 KNIELKNVEKKLT
+616 KNINTVFVNTITSEW
-629 DTDKEF
+629 DK
-635 EEKVKNLEKEYQQK
+635 Q
-649 IEQFY
+649 
-654 KLHNYYEDEYYYQTL
+654 NY
-669 IAERFIDNLSK
+669 
-680 TLSKGSSLTED
+680 
-691 EAKKLIEDNIDYD
+691 DNID
-704 FVKSVYDEVDFSK
+704 VNK
-717 KNNTELNI
+717 
-725 KAILK
+725 ILK
-730 DLNYTEPEPKDTV
+730 SLNYKDKKETKDTV
-743 KNNYASYNDDID
+743 KNDYTSYYDDYNK
-755 I
+755 

>member
-11 KGNHSITTLKHLEKI
+11 KGKHSITTLKHLEKI

-123 ERNNINKVF
+123 DRNSINKVF
-132 EGYLK
+132 EGYVK

-208 ENYKLD
+208 ENYNLD

-233 EYKKQKENFNIT
+233 EYKQLKENFNIT

-270 FVKNPFDY
+270 VVKNPFNY

-289 VKMTYMEIDKKMNNI
+289 VNKTYQKINKKMDNI
-304 FLKTKEK
+304 FLNTKEK
-311 AQFLEGKVDKI
+311 AQYLQGKVDKI

-355 QELKDFEKRVYEDYR
+355 DELKDFEKRVYEDYR

-383 KGELEKLEL
+383 KRELEKLEL

-416 LEKEKMKK
+416 LEKEEHKKEEKMLEITRNNNDNRNGK
-424 QFSNNIKSFKE
+424 QLREILYEQERLKDMRIFCEKNS
-435 HTQKYDNDLKQRYEN
+435 YPDL
-450 LTKEKD
+450 
-456 KILED
+456 
-461 IRKESKE
+461 
-468 LFELKKYCHDNNLKQ
+468 ELKIIHIKHDIDL
-483 KREKLLQ
+483 
-490 VSEEIEKK
+490 K
-498 TKTINDMDK
+498 TKTLHDMND
-507 EILELKNKSENI
+507 EIKTLEIKSGIIKNE
-519 KDKLAQYTKEDNQKI
+519 LEQYTEEDNQKI

-543 NKELID
+543 KEEVKNILNTVVEKNKELEDINKNIAEKSKKLED
-549 NITTYRI
+549 INKNITN
-556 ELGIDK
+556 K
-562 MKWKRRKKALDNIN
+562 NI
-576 DSVKNKTI
+576 
-584 ELENVDKKLSDKNKQ
+584 
-599 LLDKTKQL
+599 QL
-607 EDINNNITN
+607 EDINNNIIN
-616 KNIELKNVEKKLT
+616 KNIEIKNVEKKLT
-629 DTDKEF
+629 EKDKEL
-635 EEKVKNLEKEYQQK
+635 EEKVKNLEQEYKQK
-649 IEQFY
+649 IEQFD
-654 KLHNYYEDEYYYQTL
+654 KAHNYAIEEYYYQSIIT
-669 IAERFIDNLSK
+669 EHFIEDLSK
-680 TLSKGSSLTED
+680 TIADNTNLSED
-691 EAKKLIEDNIDYD
+691 EAQKLIEDNINES
-704 FVKSVYDEVDFSK
+704 FVKCYFDEVDLSE

>member
-11 KGNHSITTLKHLEKI
+11 KGKHSITTLKHLEKI

-123 ERNNINKVF
+123 DRNSINKVF
-132 EGYLK
+132 EGYVK

-183 GAVFTKEKLIDLQ
+183 GAVFTKEKLIDMQ

-208 ENYKLD
+208 ENYNLD

-245 NEIKELQELK
+245 NEINELQELK

-270 FVKNPFDY
+270 VLKNPFDY
-278 NHTNK
+278 NHKNK

-289 VKMTYMEIDKKMNNI
+289 VENTYQKINKKMDNI
-304 FLKTKEK
+304 FLNTKEK

-355 QELKDFEKRVYEDYR
+355 DELKDFEKRVYEDYR

-383 KGELEKLEL
+383 KKELEKLEL
-392 LQQELNEQL
+392 LREELQKEFNEQF
-401 EHHKKVV
+401 ENHKRNV
-408 ENWEKQKE
+408 ENWNKQKE
-416 LEKEKMKK
+416 LEQEKIEQEHNDKLKK
-424 QFSNNIKSFKE
+424 IEQEKSS
-435 HTQKYDNDLKQRYEN
+435 LEN
-450 LTKEKD
+450 LREYCQKHDLYE
-456 KILED
+456 LEEQERFLD
-461 IRKESKE
+461 TTI
-468 LFELKKYCHDNNLKQ
+468 
-483 KREKLLQ
+483 KL
-490 VSEEIEKK
+490 K
-498 TKTINDMDK
+498 TKTINDMNK
-507 EILELKNKSENI
+507 EIKTLEIKSYNI
-519 KDKLAQYTKEDNQKI
+519 KAKLAQYTQEDNQKI

-543 NKELID
+543 NKELLE
-549 NITTYRI
+549 NINKYEEQLGVARI
-556 ELGIDK
+556 
-562 MKWKRRKKALDNIN
+562 KWIRRKKALDNIN
-576 DSVKNKTI
+576 DSVKNKNI
-584 ELENVDKKLSDKNKQ
+584 ELENIDKDIAEKSKKLEDINKNITNKNI
-599 LLDKTKQL
+599 QL

-629 DTDKEF
+629 EKDKEF
-635 EEKVKNLEKEYQQK
+635 EEKEQKLLEKYQKK
-649 IEQFY
+649 IEQFDKEY
-654 KLHNYYEDEYYYQTL
+654 NYYEEEYRYQSR
-669 IAERFIDNLSK
+669 IAERFIEIASK
-680 TLSKGSSLTED
+680 TISKGSNLSED
-691 EAKKLIEDNIDYD
+691 EAKKLIEDNIDD
-704 FVKSVYDEVDFSK
+704 NFVFSYFYEVDLSK
-717 KNNTELNI
+717 KNKTALNI
-725 KAILK
+725 KALLK

-743 KNNYASYNDDID
+743 KNDYTSYYDDYNK
-755 I
+755 

>member
-1 MGYSMSLHIS
+1 MIKEMIIMAQMSLHITSGRSNIYNLNDLS
-11 KGNHSITTLKHLEKI
+11 KR

-33 FKNNDNKGYILELLK
+33 FKKNVKQEGEFIDLIDRKGLGYTDYFKQELGSRI
-48 PEDVSL
+48 ENAL
-54 VESFKKHLDDKMKE
+54 V
-68 AIIDYNSDKI
+68 DYNRNQRAG
-78 PSRKIYGIDD
+78 RKIKDVD
-88 YIQKIENG
+88 EYIKKIEGSKNKK
-96 RRQQNLAV
+96 NLAV

-110 GDRQMWQQEPFKS
+110 GDRQMWQEEPFKS
-123 ERNNINKVF
+123 DRKSIEKVF
-132 EGYLK
+132 KDYVKYLQDYMPEFV
-137 HLQEKIPNFTLV
+137 LI

-157 DTPHL
+157 DTPHC
-162 HIVGIPLTETKQR
+162 HIIGIPLYEGDKK
-175 GIKIKISK
+175 GLSVKIAK
-183 GAVFTKEKLIDLQ
+183 GKVFTRDTLKAMQD
-196 KDVREYFEKGIN
+196 DVRVLFEKGIN

-219 GEKQTGRNWDYTVA
+219 GEKQTGRNWDYTVE
-233 EYKKQKENFNIT
+233 EYKKLKENFNIA

-255 GTLDNDVKL
+255 STLDNDVTL

-270 FVKNPFDY
+270 VLKNPFDY
-278 NHTNK
+278 NHKNK

-289 VKMTYMEIDKKMNNI
+289 VENTYQDINKKMNKI

-424 QFSNNIKSFKE
+424 QFSNSIKNFKE

-456 KILED
+456 KILEG

-519 KDKLAQYTKEDNQKI
+519 KNKLEQYTKEDNQKI

-543 NKELID
+543 KEEVKNILNTVVEKNKEL
-549 NITTYRI
+549 
-556 ELGIDK
+556 E
-562 MKWKRRKKALDNIN
+562 NIN
-576 DSVKNKTI
+576 KNIAEK
-584 ELENVDKKLSDKNKQ
+584 S
-599 LLDKTKQL
+599 KQL
-607 EDINNNITN
+607 EDINKNITDKN
-616 KNIELKNVEKKLT
+616 KQITELDNTIKNKENEIEKNDKKLYDYT
-629 DTDKEF
+629 LQETKLIDKI
-635 EEKVKNLEKEYQQK
+635 ND
-649 IEQFY
+649 Y
-654 KLHNYYEDEYYYQTL
+654 KDEYEY
-669 IAERFIDNLSK
+669 IDIIKERFISNAANLISNKTNLSIGA
-680 TLSKGSSLTED
+680 TYNLVEN
-691 EAKKLIEDNIDYD
+691 NINSD
-704 FVKSVYDEVDFSK
+704 FVKTIISQADSKNYDMNK
-717 KNNTELNI
+717 
-725 KAILK
+725 ILK
-730 DLNYTEPEPKDTV
+730 SLNYNDKKETKDTV
-743 KNNYASYNDDID
+743 KNDYTSYNDDYNK
-755 I
+755 

>member
-110 GDRQMWQQEPFKS
+110 GDRNMWQEEPFKS
-123 ERNNINKVF
+123 DRNSINKVF
-132 EGYLK
+132 EGYVK

-183 GAVFTKEKLIDLQ
+183 GAVFTKEKLIDMQ

-208 ENYKLD
+208 ENYNLD

-233 EYKKQKENFNIT
+233 EYKKLKENFNIT

-264 FYDSLE
+264 FYDSLDIL
-270 FVKNPFDY
+270 KNPLKNTLDY
-278 NHTNK
+278 NHKNK
-283 IEKLEN
+283 LEKLEN
-289 VKMTYMEIDKKMNNI
+289 VKKTYKEINKKMDNI

-311 AQFLEGKVDKI
+311 AQFLQGKVDKI

-355 QELKDFEKRVYEDYR
+355 QELKDFEKRVYEDYK

-392 LQQELNEQL
+392 LREQLQKEFNEQF
-401 EHHKKVV
+401 ENHKRNV

-416 LEKEKMKK
+416 LEQEKIEKEHNDKLKKIEQEKLSLESLKEYCQKHDLYELGEQQRFLDTQMKLK
-424 QFSNNIKSFKE
+424 KKIIDDMNKEIKTLEIKSYNIK
-435 HTQKYDNDLKQRYEN
+435 N
-450 LTKEKD
+450 
-456 KILED
+456 
-461 IRKESKE
+461 
-468 LFELKKYCHDNNLKQ
+468 
-483 KREKLLQ
+483 
-490 VSEEIEKK
+490 
-498 TKTINDMDK
+498 
-507 EILELKNKSENI
+507 
-519 KDKLAQYTKEDNQKI
+519 KLAQYTQEDNQKI

-543 NKELID
+543 NKELIE
-549 NITTYRI
+549 NINKY
-556 ELGIDK
+556 EEQLGIARI
-562 MKWKRRKKALDNIN
+562 KWIRRKKAVDNIN
-576 DSVKNKTI
+576 DSVKNKNI
-584 ELENVDKKLSDKNKQ
+584 ELENIDKDIAEKSKKLEDINKNITN
-599 LLDKTKQL
+599 KTKQL
-607 EDINNNITN
+607 EDVNNNISN
-616 KNIELKNVEKKLT
+616 KNLELKNVEKKLT
-629 DTDKEF
+629 EKDKEL
-635 EEKVKNLEKEYQQK
+635 EEKEQNLQEKYQKK
-649 IEQFY
+649 IEQFDKEY
-654 KLHNYYEDEYYYQTL
+654 NYYEREYFYQSA
-669 IAERFIDNLSK
+669 IAERFIENLSK
-680 TLSKGSSLTED
+680 TLSKGSSLSED
-691 EAKKLIEDNIDYD
+691 EAKKLIEDNIDD
-704 FVKSVYDEVDFSK
+704 RFVTDYFVEVDYSK
-717 KNNTELNI
+717 KNNTKLDI
-725 KAILK
+725 KAILE
-730 DLNYTEPEPKDTV
+730 DLNYKEPEPKDTV
-743 KNNYASYNDDID
+743 KNNYTRYNDDYD
-755 I
+755 K

>member
-11 KGNHSITTLKHLEKI
+11 KGKHSITTLKHLEKI

-123 ERNNINKVF
+123 DRNSINKVF
-132 EGYLK
+132 EGYVK

-183 GAVFTKEKLIDLQ
+183 GAVFTKEKLIDMQ
-196 KDVREYFEKGIN
+196 KDVRKYFEKGIN
-208 ENYKLD
+208 ENYNLD

-270 FVKNPFDY
+270 VVKNPFKNTLDY
-278 NHTNK
+278 NHKNK

-289 VKMTYMEIDKKMNNI
+289 VKKTYMEIDKKMNKI

-347 IRGKFVDS
+347 IRGRFVDS
-355 QELKDFEKRVYEDYR
+355 EELKDFEKRVYEDYR

-383 KGELEKLEL
+383 KRELEKLEL

-416 LEKEKMKK
+416 LEKEEHKKEEKMLEITRNNNDNRNGK
-424 QFSNNIKSFKE
+424 QLREILYEQERLKDMRIFCEKNS
-435 HTQKYDNDLKQRYEN
+435 YPDL
-450 LTKEKD
+450 
-456 KILED
+456 
-461 IRKESKE
+461 
-468 LFELKKYCHDNNLKQ
+468 ELKIIHIKHDIDL
-483 KREKLLQ
+483 
-490 VSEEIEKK
+490 K
-498 TKTINDMDK
+498 TKTLHDMND
-507 EILELKNKSENI
+507 EIKTLEIKSDIIKNELSH
-519 KDKLAQYTKEDNQKI
+519 YTQEDNQKI
-534 ADLKEYKEK
+534 ADLKEYEEKKEEIK
-543 NKELID
+543 DVVNTVSE
-549 NITTYRI
+549 
-556 ELGIDK
+556 
-562 MKWKRRKKALDNIN
+562 KK
-576 DSVKNKTI
+576 K
-584 ELENVDKKLSDKNKQ
+584 ELENIDKDIAEKSKKLEDINKNINNKNI
-599 LLDKTKQL
+599 QL
-607 EDINNNITN
+607 EDINNNIIN
-616 KNIELKNVEKKLT
+616 KNIEIKNVEKKLT
-629 DTDKEF
+629 EKDKEL
-635 EEKVKNLEKEYQQK
+635 EEKVKNLEQEYKQK
-649 IEQFY
+649 IEQFD
-654 KLHNYYEDEYYYQTL
+654 KAHNYAIEEYYYQSIIT
-669 IAERFIDNLSK
+669 EHFIEDLSK
-680 TLSKGSSLTED
+680 TIADNTNLSED
-691 EAKKLIEDNIDYD
+691 EAQKLIEDNINES
-704 FVKSVYDEVDFSK
+704 FVKCYFDEVDLSE

-730 DLNYTEPEPKDTV
+730 DLNYTEPEPKDKV
-743 KNNYASYNDDID
+743 KNDYTSYYDNYDK
-755 I
+755 

>member
-123 ERNNINKVF
+123 DRNNINKVF
-132 EGYLK
+132 EGYVK

-208 ENYKLD
+208 ANYKLD

-219 GEKQTGRNWDYTVA
+219 AEKQTGRNWDYTVA
-233 EYKKQKENFNIT
+233 EFKKLKENFNIT

-270 FVKNPFDY
+270 VVKNPFNY

-289 VKMTYMEIDKKMNNI
+289 VNKTYQKINKKMNNI
-304 FLKTKEK
+304 FLNTKEK
-311 AQFLEGKVDKI
+311 AQYLQGKVDKI

-355 QELKDFEKRVYEDYR
+355 DELKDFEKRVYEDYR

-383 KGELEKLEL
+383 KRELEKLEL

-416 LEKEKMKK
+416 LEKEEHKKEEKMLEITRNNNDNRNGK
-424 QFSNNIKSFKE
+424 QLREILYEQERLKDMRIFCEKNS
-435 HTQKYDNDLKQRYEN
+435 YPDL
-450 LTKEKD
+450 
-456 KILED
+456 
-461 IRKESKE
+461 
-468 LFELKKYCHDNNLKQ
+468 ELKIIHIKHDIDL
-483 KREKLLQ
+483 
-490 VSEEIEKK
+490 K
-498 TKTINDMDK
+498 TKTLHDMND
-507 EILELKNKSENI
+507 EIKTLEIKSGIIKNE
-519 KDKLAQYTKEDNQKI
+519 LEQYTKEDNQKI
-534 ADLKEYKEK
+534 ADLKEYNEKKEEVKNILNTVDEK
-543 NKELID
+543 NKELENINKNIAEKSKKLED
-549 NITTYRI
+549 INKNITN
-556 ELGIDK
+556 K
-562 MKWKRRKKALDNIN
+562 NI
-576 DSVKNKTI
+576 
-584 ELENVDKKLSDKNKQ
+584 
-599 LLDKTKQL
+599 QL
-607 EDINNNITN
+607 EDINNNIIN
-616 KNIELKNVEKKLT
+616 KNIEIKNVEKKLT
-629 DTDKEF
+629 EKDKEL
-635 EEKVKNLEKEYQQK
+635 EEKVKNLEQEYKQK
-649 IEQFY
+649 IEQFD
-654 KLHNYYEDEYYYQTL
+654 KAHNYAIEEYYYQSIIT
-669 IAERFIDNLSK
+669 EHFIEDLSK
-680 TLSKGSSLTED
+680 TIADNTNLSED
-691 EAKKLIEDNIDYD
+691 EAQKLIEDNINES
-704 FVKSVYDEVDFSK
+704 FVKCYFDEVDLSE